1 MAQTTI
7 ATSVGQN
14 TIKELLLP
22 SVKGLAAGTYN
33 LCIVVASNGEVSLRV
48 TEPIADAT
56 IAISGLTSI
65 TVKDGIIVSKIW
77 WIVIYNITNQT
88 SRWI

>member
-7 ATSVGQN
+7 ATGVGQN

-56 IAISGLTSI
+56 ITISGLTSI
-65 TVKDGIIVSKIW
+65 TTKDGIIVSKIW
-77 WIVIYNITNQT
+77 WMVRLGVK
-88 SRWI
+88 S